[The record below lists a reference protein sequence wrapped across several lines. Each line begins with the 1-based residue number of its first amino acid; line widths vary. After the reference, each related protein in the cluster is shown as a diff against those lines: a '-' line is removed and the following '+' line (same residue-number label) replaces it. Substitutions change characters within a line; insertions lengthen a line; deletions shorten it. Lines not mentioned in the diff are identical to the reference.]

1 LTKFKVFLRS
11 TLDNYTDFE
20 DINFPV
26 ETNIYECGRHEFP
39 DYCVGLMNL
48 TIVDSLFK
56 PSTAYFQLL
65 SDEQEIMML
74 EPYWTT
80 HPYIDFPLGEPDHDL
95 DFPDEGTYVYVQVD
109 DSGSSDDNPYGTFTI
124 TGTRHGDEGDEEEE
138 IEINGYGCYRSAYKY
153 DSLSQADVGAGLKAN
168 FSVWVLQKDA
178 EDVAREIFIYGDV
191 NEDGVYGLM
200 FAGWCRLQSV
210 SNDRT
215 FDILNYSCV
224 DYGGLF
230 EISEY
235 IAGYRARYRCSYFK
249 EYWTYGACNK
259 ASPNFRAPGKCF
271 VGDYDTRHP
280 TGELCDSD
288 YRCLDYVPDY
298 SRPLPYD
305 GFSYDDN
312 YAPSDHDSYQP
323 YPYDYFRCLMALR
336 DMANSL
342 EIDVNVSRP
351 YGLRELDADITLS
364 SDCTSEDTSI
374 DINNPNGF
382 NATDVYVMIRT
393 QDEGD
398 DIYEFIFGTIFDT
411 YIDVAPDGRGVL
423 NTKNISHKSGD
434 KVWVF
439 ELADSPYTSNDNLM
453 IEMNIEST
461 LYDTLESIAK
471 LVDRTND
478 DADEMTVGF
487 VDFMKNINLIKLYGN
502 DYSHGEDPITFE
514 EEDIYEVSNIE
525 RYGIVNHYYGW
536 VEISN
541 DEYLFYEARDEES
554 IRKYGLHS
562 EEVDSPQLNSLTNN
576 IGDGRFGIKDYIDRK
591 LAYTKYPRVRQTI
604 FVGEFIPD
612 EHYWTHGYQPL
623 LDYTDKPNK
632 FICLLGAYIK
642 CPDFSLIDRPLVG
655 FQIEEIHYKVVDDV
669 RLETRLVVSRRQ
681 GEVESGNGGG
691 NGE

>member
-1 LTKFKVFLRS
+1 MFLRS
-11 TLDNYTDFE
+11 TLDNYTFFE
-20 DINFPV
+20 GINFPV
-26 ETNIYECGRHEFP
+26 ETDIYKCGCHEFP
-39 DYCVGLMNL
+39 SYCVGLMNL
-48 TIVDSLFK
+48 SIVDSLFK
-56 PSTAYFQLL
+56 PSTAHFQLL

-80 HPYIDFPLGEPDHDL
+80 RPYIDFPLSGEPDHNL

-124 TGTRHGDEGDEEEE
+124 TGVRHSEGEPEDEDED
-138 IEINGYGCYRSAYKY
+138 ITINGYGCYRSAYKY
-153 DSLSQADVGAGLKAN
+153 DSLSQADVGVGLKAN
-168 FSVWVLQKDA
+168 FSVWILQKDA

-200 FAGWCRLQSV
+200 FAGWCRLHSV

-215 FDILNYSCV
+215 FDILNYNCV

-235 IAGYRARYRCSYFK
+235 IAGYRARYRCDHFSEFGV
-249 EYWTYGACNK
+249 YGTCSVS
-259 ASPNFRAPGKCF
+259 SPNWRSPGKCF
-271 VGDYDTRHP
+271 VGDFDTRHP
-280 TGELCDSD
+280 TSEHCDTSH
-288 YRCLDYVPDY
+288 RCTDYVADITQ
-298 SRPLPYD
+298 PLPYD
-305 GFSYDDN
+305 GFTYDED
-312 YAPSDHDSYQP
+312 YAPSSDDAYQP
-323 YPYDYFRCLMALR
+323 YPYDYFRCMLALR

-342 EIDVNVSRP
+342 EVGVNVSRP

-364 SDCTSEDTSI
+364 SDCGADDTTLYI
-374 DINNPNGF
+374 DNPNGY
-382 NATDVYVMIRT
+382 NASSVYVMIET
-393 QDEGD
+393 NGV
-398 DIYEFIFGTIFDT
+398 YEFIFGTIFDT
-411 YIDVAPDGRGVL
+411 SISVAPDGRGVL
-423 NTKNISHKSGD
+423 TTKAISHSTGD

-453 IEMNIEST
+453 VEMNIEST
-461 LYDTLESIAK
+461 LYDTMESIAK
-471 LVDRTND
+471 LIDRTNS

-502 DYSHGEDPITFE
+502 DYSHGENSITFE
-514 EEDIYEVSNIE
+514 EDDIFEVSNIE

-536 VEISN
+536 VEVGD
-541 DEYLFYEARDEES
+541 DEYLFYEKRDDDS
-554 IRKYGLHS
+554 IDKYGLHS
-562 EEVDSPQLNSLTNN
+562 EEVDSPQLNALRNDVAN
-576 IGDGRFGIKDYIDRK
+576 GRFGIWDYINRK
-591 LAYTKYPRVRQTI
+591 IAYTKYPRVRQTI

-632 FICLLGAYIK
+632 FICLLGAFIE
-642 CPDFSLIDRPLVG
+642 CPDFSLVDRPLVG

-681 GEVESGNGGG
+681 GEVETPP
-691 NGE
+691 GE